1 MKSRLCGLFTAVFA
15 FFSMGVVSGA
25 VSPSEPSSMSMFYMF
40 IAKFVGV
47 LIIVYLLVLLTGKI
61 GKAYQKKHGDKGL
74 GAAPADRE
82 KEMRE
87 LFSCPEEEEKELD
100 ENDCT
105 H

>member
-1 MKSRLCGLFTAVFA
+1 MKSRLRGLFTALFMFFA
-15 FFSMGVVSGA
+15 IGAVCGA
-25 VSPSEPSSMSMFYMF
+25 VSPSEPSSMGMFYMF

-61 GKAYQKKHGDKGL
+61 GKAYQKKHGNKGL
-74 GAAPADRE
+74 GAVPADRE

-100 ENDCT
+100 ENDRI